1 VTDTVAAMAGPEIV
15 VVGAGGHA
23 LVALDVLVSAGL
35 PVAGCVSDDGVAQ
48 ADIAA
53 LGVEMLGTTDVL
65 LQRLRGGAV
74 ELFVAIG
81 DNHARRDI
89 TLRLESAGARLA
101 AAVSPAAVISPHAVV
116 APGALVMPG
125 AVINALATI
134 GPGAIVNT
142 GASVDH
148 ECEVGPFVHIA
159 PGVAMAGNVVV
170 GEGALLGI
178 GAAVTPGRRI
188 GAWSTV
194 GAGATVVCDVPDG
207 AVVVGTPARPIG
219 GHS

>member
-1 VTDTVAAMAGPEIV
+1 MAGPEVV

-23 LVALDVLVSAGL
+23 LVALDVLASAGL

-53 LGVEMLGTTDVL
+53 LGVELLGKTDVL
-65 LQRLRGGAV
+65 LRQLSQCPV
-74 ELFVAIG
+74 DVFVAVG

-89 TLRLESAGARLA
+89 TLRLESTGARMVA
-101 AAVSPAAVISPHAVV
+101 AISPNAVISSHAVV

-125 AVINALATI
+125 ALVNALATI

-148 ECEVGPFVHIA
+148 ECDVGAFVHIA
-159 PGVAMAGNVVV
+159 PGVALAGNVVV
-170 GEGALLGI
+170 GEGALVGI

-194 GAGATVVCDVPDG
+194 GAGATVLGDVADG
-207 AVVVGTPARPIG
+207 AVVIGTPARAIG
-219 GHS
+219 GRR